1 MKSMTGFGRGSNNGS
16 NFSVSVELSTVNRKN
31 LDIRVGFPR
40 EYLALEVLIREKV
53 SKALARGIVTGSI
66 IVSADGDH
74 SGANKINTQVLNAY
88 WQQLNDFHTQAGIKS
103 EPDTARLL
111 SLPGVLDDS
120 GKKYDEDELLSAAAN
135 ALEEALEVLIEN
147 REREG
152 LAMKE
157 DFVMRLGLMRSMYEQ
172 IEKASEGTLAQF
184 REKLLARVREAG
196 LEIEVDNE
204 RLVQEVVLYAD
215 RSDITEEIVRM
226 RAHLDQFEKLLE
238 KPAPVGRE
246 FDFLL
251 QEMGREINT
260 TGSKSSDSVLSSLV
274 VTFKAELDKC
284 REQIANVE

>member
-1 MKSMTGFGRGSNNGS
+1 M
-16 NFSVSVELSTVNRKN
+16 
-31 LDIRVGFPR
+31 
-40 EYLALEVLIREKV
+40 
-53 SKALARGIVTGSI
+53 
-66 IVSADGDH
+66 SADGDN

-120 GKKYDEDELLSAAAN
+120 GKKYDEDELLSATTI
-135 ALEEALEVLIEN
+135 ALEEALKVLIAN

-157 DFVMRLGLMRSMYEQ
+157 DFVLRLDLMRSMYEK
-172 IEKASEGTLAQF
+172 IEQTSEGTLAQF

-196 LEIEVDNE
+196 LDVEVDNE
-204 RLVQEVVLYAD
+204 RLTQEVVLYAD

-238 KPAPVGRE
+238 KSTPVGRE

-260 TGSKSSDSVLSSLV
+260 TGSKSNDSVLSSLV
-274 VTFKAELDKC
+274 VSFKAELDKC

>member
-1 MKSMTGFGRGSNNGS
+1 MKSMTGFGRGSAGGKD
-16 NFSVSVELSTVNRKN
+16 FLVSIELSTVNRKN

-53 SKALARGIVTGSI
+53 SKALARGIVTGSVNI
-66 IVSADGDH
+66 SATGE
-74 SGANKINTQVLNAY
+74 SAGAAKINVAVLESY
-88 WQQLNDFHTQAGIKS
+88 WQQLNEFHKTQGLSS

-111 SLPGVLDDS
+111 NLPGVLDDS
-120 GKKYDEDELLSAAAN
+120 GKKYDEDELLAAAGE
-135 ALEEALEVLIEN
+135 ALEKALEVLIAN

-152 LAMKE
+152 LAMKD
-157 DFVMRLGLMRSMYEQ
+157 DFKLRLQLMRDLYNQ
-172 IEKASEGTLAQF
+172 IETASEGTLGQF
-184 REKLLARVREAG
+184 RDKLLARIREAG
-196 LEIEVDNE
+196 LDVEVDDE
-204 RLVQEVVLYAD
+204 RLAQEVVLYAD

-238 KPAPVGRE
+238 KPQPVGRE

-260 TGSKSSDSVLSSLV
+260 TGSKSSDSTLSSLV
-274 VTFKAELDKC
+274 VNFKAELDKC